1 MDVVVAR
8 QPIFN
13 RPEKVKAYELLFRK
27 SVNSISYDAF
37 DGENSTIELLK
48 SSLSVIGLD
57 ILTNGLPAFINFTG
71 RLLRDDVPSLLPPD
85 RVVIEVLE
93 TSYDDAG
100 ISDVVKDLK
109 KKGYKIAL
117 DDFLYKTE
125 YDNLIESADYIKVD
139 FLQLNDDEKKEYP
152 KKIGSLKNNL
162 IFLAEKIET
171 YDDFLLAKGS
181 GYSLFQGYFFSKPSS
196 VVRKSFPVRKQFI
209 LNLLDEA
216 YREDWRPAVLE
227 DMIKKDLS
235 LSLRLLKFMNS
246 VYFGFR
252 NKINSIKQAIVLLGK
267 NEFLKWLS
275 LIAFG
280 ELADDKPEE
289 LVTLSILRAKMCE
302 NIAQIL
308 NRKKDDLPNFFLTGL
323 FSSIDALL
331 DMPKDEAISELPINS
346 YVKDALLGVENIYFD
361 VCEFVVSYEKTE
373 VDKFYKLLEKLN
385 LKFDDVIK
393 AYLEAINWS
402 SQLMTL

>member
-13 RPEKVKAYELLFRK
+13 RYKKAKAYELLFRK
-27 SVNSISYDAF
+27 SLSSISYDAF
-37 DGENSTIELLK
+37 DGETSTVELLK
-48 SSLSVIGLD
+48 ASLSVIGLD

-71 RLLRDDVPSLLPPD
+71 KLLRDDVPSLLPPD
-85 RVVIEVLE
+85 KVVIEVLE
-93 TSYDDAG
+93 TSYDEVG

-152 KKIGSLKNNL
+152 KKVGSLKNNL

-171 YDDFLLAKGS
+171 YDDFLLAKES

-196 VVRKSFPVRKQFI
+196 VARKNFPVRKQFI
-209 LNLLDEA
+209 LNLLEEA
-216 YREDWRPAVLE
+216 YKEDWKPDVLE

-252 NKINSIKQAIVLLGK
+252 NKVNSIKQAIVLLGR

-275 LIAFG
+275 LIALG

-308 NRKKDDLPNFFLTGL
+308 NRKKDELSSFFLTGL

-331 DMPKDEAISELPINS
+331 DLPRSEIISELPVNDC
-346 YVKDALLGVENIYFD
+346 VKDALLGVKNIYFD
-361 VCEFVVSYEKTE
+361 VCELVIFYEKTE
-373 VDKFYKLLEKLN
+373 IDKFYKLLGKLN

-393 AYLEAINWS
+393 AYLEAIKWS
-402 SQLMTL
+402 SQLITF